1 MKKTIA
7 QEKKMTEPS
16 MKQVWAGMAMMA
28 LLSRPN
34 FEGTYQDVAI
44 DSWDMA
50 ERMEVEQQERDD

>member
-1 MKKTIA
+1 
-7 QEKKMTEPS
+7 MTEPS

-34 FEGTYQDVAI
+34 FEGTYQDVAM
-44 DSWDMA
+44 DAWDMA